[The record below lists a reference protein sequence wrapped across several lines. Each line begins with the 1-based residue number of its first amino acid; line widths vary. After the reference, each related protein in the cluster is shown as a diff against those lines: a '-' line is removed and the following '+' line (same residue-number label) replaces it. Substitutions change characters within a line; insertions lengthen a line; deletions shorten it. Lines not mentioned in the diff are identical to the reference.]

1 MNVFNKAT
9 NVFNKATTENTF
21 TYYYNPT
28 LDLFVSKM
36 KFLELDGKADMIVVD
51 DILSAQQI
59 DEIFADI
66 YSDR

>member
-1 MNVFNKAT
+1 
-9 NVFNKATTENTF
+9 
-21 TYYYNPT
+21 
-28 LDLFVSKM
+28 M
-36 KFLELDGKADMIVVD
+36 KFLELDGIADMIVVD